1 MGNPDR
7 LRREVTAVKTD
18 SRAHERAV
26 YPEATLRGRTIICPL
41 ANGMEMAPEIS
52 AAHAGSVRLG
62 DRSVHRLGLGTNR
75 IADTESARAVLRRAV
90 ELGVNFIDTA
100 DIYQSTVSETTIGKT
115 LGGRTPDVVVAT
127 KGGMLRDPNSRGVD
141 GHPDY
146 LRRAVDASLRRLGVD
161 CIELYQLHRVDPE
174 VPIETSVGAL
184 KEMQEAGKVRRIGL
198 SNVTVEEV
206 ERARRVA
213 SIVSVQNQYNVLQRE
228 QEPVLR
234 YCEEHSIV
242 FIPWTPVS
250 RGKLASSKTLAQTAR
265 RLGVTPY
272 QVALRWL
279 LQRSPMMLPIP
290 GTLSIAHLEENLRAA
305 DIELSREDLER
316 LKQ

>member
-1 MGNPDR
+1 MRGPGVVPD
-7 LRREVTAVKTD
+7 
-18 SRAHERAV
+18 
-26 YPEATLRGRTIICPL
+26 
-41 ANGMEMAPEIS
+41 IS

-62 DRSVHRLGLGTNR
+62 DRPVHRLGLGTNR
-75 IADTESARAVLRRAV
+75 VTDTEAARGVLRRAV

-100 DIYQSTVSETTIGKT
+100 DIYQSTASETTIGKT
-115 LGGRTPDVVVAT
+115 LGGRSSEVVVAT

-141 GHPDY
+141 GHPEY
-146 LRRAVDASLRRLGVD
+146 LRRAVEASLRRLGAD

-174 VPIETSVGAL
+174 VPIEMSVEAL
-184 KEMQEAGKVRRIGL
+184 RGMQETGKIRRIGL
-198 SNVTVEEV
+198 SNVTVPEV

-213 SIVSVQNQYNVLQRE
+213 SIVSVQNQCNVLERE

-250 RGKLASSKTLAQTAR
+250 RGRLAASKTLAETAG
-265 RLGVTPY
+265 RLGVTVH

-279 LQRSPMMLPIP
+279 LQRSPVMLPIP
-290 GTLSIAHLEENLRAA
+290 GTLSIAHLEENLAAA
-305 DIELSREDLER
+305 DLALPREEFER
-316 LKQ
+316 LSQ